1 MNTERL
7 INNHA
12 RTIFLLGEMCAGK
25 DYLGKILCEEL
36 GYTRIALADA
46 LKQEVAD
53 LHNTTIADI
62 NANKAKYRAE
72 LQAHGEMRRKQ
83 NINYWVDQ
91 FWHARALVNGPVVC
105 TDARYINEATSA
117 TVGAEMTCVVRILV
131 PKAIRHARAVA
142 AYGEVPESIYNHP
155 SEYQQTHCPFNV
167 VINGTLPR
175 EQLYGAFV
183 SSIEDWVSMGKPI
196 FRQDL
201 VLESIQQNGN
211 K

>member
-1 MNTERL
+1 MNTDRL

-12 RTIFLLGEMCAGK
+12 QTIFLLGEMCAGK

-46 LKQEVAD
+46 LKHEVAAIHG
-53 LHNTTIADI
+53 LTIDDI
-62 NANKAKYRAE
+62 NRNKAVWRPE
-72 LQAHGEMRRKQ
+72 LQTHGEMRRKQ
-83 NINYWVDQ
+83 NIDYWVDQ
-91 FWHARALVNGPVVC
+91 FWIARNLINGPVVC

-117 TVGAEMTCVVRILV
+117 VIWHDKTCVVRILV

-155 SEYQQTHCPFNV
+155 SEYQQVLCPFNV
-167 VINGTLPR
+167 VLNGTLPR
-175 EQLYGAFV
+175 EQLHGAFL

-201 VLESIQQNGN
+201 VLESIQQD